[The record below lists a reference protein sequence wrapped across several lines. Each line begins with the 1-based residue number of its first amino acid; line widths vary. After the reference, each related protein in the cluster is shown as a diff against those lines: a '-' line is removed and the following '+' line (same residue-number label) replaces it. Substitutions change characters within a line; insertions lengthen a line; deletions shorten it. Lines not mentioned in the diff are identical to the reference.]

1 MKADQ
6 IKIKSQEELAILREA
21 GKILASIVDELTC
34 SLKSGITTA
43 QINDMAE
50 TLMADYKVKSAFKG
64 YRGFPGVV
72 CVSINQ
78 EIVHGIPGPRVIKD
92 GDIVSLDVGLVHKG
106 YYSDTAISI
115 GLGAIQ
121 PEFQELLEVTKEA
134 LYRGIAQ
141 AKANNHLSD
150 ISFAVQE
157 FVESKGFSVVR
168 DFVGHGIGTA
178 LHEEPE
184 IPNFGSPH
192 CGPIL
197 KKGMVFCIEPM
208 VNMGAWQTKIADD
221 GWTVL
226 TLDGK
231 SSAHFEHMIAVTDQ
245 WPEILTQNS

>member
-1 MKADQ
+1 MTKAVLD
-6 IKIKSQEELAILREA
+6 KALECAH
-21 GKILASIVDELTC
+21 
-34 SLKSGITTA
+34 
-43 QINDMAE
+43 
-50 TLMADYKVKSAFKG
+50 ADRRIS
-64 YRGFPGVV
+64 
-72 CVSINQ
+72 
-78 EIVHGIPGPRVIKD
+78 
-92 GDIVSLDVGLVHKG
+92 
-106 YYSDTAISI
+106 AISC
-115 GLGAIQ
+115 AIQ
-121 PEFQELLEVTKEA
+121 DL
-134 LYRGIAQ
+134 
-141 AKANNHLSD
+141 
-150 ISFAVQE
+150 
-157 FVESKGFSVVR
+157 VESNGFNVIR
-168 DFVGHGIGTA
+168 AFVGHGIGTA